1 MYPEQLGLKCSSI
14 FLAKILALTFV
25 LVGLTGIGSQMLPT
39 DITSNA
45 QAVDSA
51 SSDPATAPLSLIL
64 TIMLCQVLALTLP
77 IVRSRWRGWHLALA
91 MFVIFFGTQTFM
103 GQIESIVYLGG
114 KMPQGLVAGLFM
126 MGLFVAAVFS
136 PLAVL
141 ILGRWKAA
149 GTNEYFDRNEL
160 NLGKAGWRVWFAGLV
175 FLCLYYLFG
184 YYIAWQDPDL
194 RAYYAGTDPG
204 SFFAQMQSVVSST
217 PWMLPVQYL
226 RGLLWVGLGLL
237 IICSMRGPRWHAG
250 LACAL
255 LFSVPALYLLLP
267 NPVMP
272 DFPRITHFVETLPYQ
287 FLFGWFLSI
296 FLVKKNRQINRRQ
309 ETTARS

>member
-1 MYPEQLGLKCSSI
+1 MYTKKAGLRTGSI
-14 FLAKILALTFV
+14 LIAKILVLTLV
-25 LVGLTGIGSQMLPT
+25 LVVLSGIGSQMLPT
-39 DITSNA
+39 DIADNA
-45 QAVDSA
+45 SAVDSA
-51 SSDPATAPLSLIL
+51 TASPVTAPISLIL
-64 TIMLCQVLALTLP
+64 AIMLCQVLALTLP
-77 IVRSRWRGWHLALA
+77 IVRSRWHGWRLALA

-103 GQIESIVYLGG
+103 SQIESVVYLGG
-114 KMPQGLVAGLFM
+114 KMPQGLVTGLFM

-141 ILGRWKAA
+141 ILGRWKSAA
-149 GTNEYFDRNEL
+149 TSENFVRNTL
-160 NLGKAGWRVWFAGLV
+160 NLGRAGWRVWLAGLV

-204 SFFAQMQSVVSST
+204 SFFAQMQSVAVNT

-237 IICSMRGPRWHAG
+237 IIYSMRGPGWHAG

-296 FLVKKNRQINRRQ
+296 FLIKS
-309 ETTARS
+309 ES

>member
-1 MYPEQLGLKCSSI
+1 MYPKKAGLRTSSI
-14 FLAKILALTFV
+14 LIAKILVLTLV
-25 LVGLTGIGSQMLPT
+25 LVVLSGIGSQMLPT
-39 DITSNA
+39 DIADNTSSA
-45 QAVDSA
+45 DSA
-51 SSDPATAPLSLIL
+51 TTSAVTAPISLIFA
-64 TIMLCQVLALTLP
+64 IMLCQVLALTLP
-77 IVRSRWRGWHLALA
+77 IVRSRWHGWRLALA

-103 GQIESIVYLGG
+103 SQIESLVYLGG
-114 KMPQGLVAGLFM
+114 KMAQGLVTGLFM

-141 ILGRWKAA
+141 MLGRWKGAT
-149 GTNEYFDRNEL
+149 TNEYFVRNKL
-160 NLGKAGWRVWFAGLV
+160 DLGRAGWRVWLAGLV

-204 SFFAQMQSVVSST
+204 SFFAQMQSVAINT

-237 IICSMRGPRWHAG
+237 IIYSMRGPRWHAG

-255 LFSVPALYLLLP
+255 LFSIPALYLLLP

-296 FLVKKNRQINRRQ
+296 FLVKKEGPLNLHR
-309 ETTARS
+309 ETMS